1 MRVRMS
7 YSKEERAR
15 LLEEGNKLKGG
26 KPAMSAH
33 QVADELR
40 VPRTTYHRWLHP
52 SAKSSGGQDVKYLR
66 LEVLKLKEV
75 VADQVTETARL
86 KASLEAVLTAV
97 SAALR
102 SLQ

>member
-1 MRVRMS
+1 
-7 YSKEERAR
+7 
-15 LLEEGNKLKGG
+15 
-26 KPAMSAH
+26 
-33 QVADELR
+33 
-40 VPRTTYHRWLHP
+40 
-52 SAKSSGGQDVKYLR
+52 VKYLR